1 MDVQG
6 IVPLAIIV
14 HAKGMVCHTLI
25 VVSVAKDVTTPTTT
39 TWKKAKR
46 AKTMTTMANESIDR
60 R

>member
-6 IVPLAIIV
+6 IVPLAIV
-14 HAKGMVCHTLI
+14 HAKGMVCHALI

>member
-6 IVPLAIIV
+6 IVPLAIV
-14 HAKGMVCHTLI
+14 HAKEMVCHALI
-25 VVSVAKDVTTPTTT
+25 VVSVAKDETTPTTT

-46 AKTMTTMANESIDR
+46 AKTMANESINR